1 QHRMKVL
8 DLQHRMRV
16 LGYPQKLEGRMTYRL
31 QRRPLLWRKPSR
43 KLLLIWKLLLIQK
56 LLQCKFLW
64 RRRHLKK
71 SLRNPKVS
79 SAEAFEKFNGNVCG
93 NQPAD
98 SCVKPH
104 TLPWSHKRN
113 CAVCHT
119 PHCSL
124 GPAFI
129 AATDNLIRF

>member
-1 QHRMKVL
+1 QHRMRVL

-31 QRRPLLWRKPSR
+31 QRHPLLWRKPSR
-43 KLLLIWKLLLIQK
+43 NLLLIWKLLLIQK
-56 LLQCKFLW
+56 LLQCKVNLRMQFVY
-64 RRRHLKK
+64 
-71 SLRNPKVS
+71 SLFFFPVS

-104 TLPWSHKRN
+104 TLPWRHKRN

>member
-1 QHRMKVL
+1 QHRMRVL

-31 QRRPLLWRKPSR
+31 QRHPLLWRKPSR

-56 LLQCKFLW
+56 LLQCKVN
-64 RRRHLKK
+64 
-71 SLRNPKVS
+71 LRMRVLDSFFFFPVS

-104 TLPWSHKRN
+104 TLPWRHKRN

-124 GPAFI
+124 GPVFT
-129 AATDNLIRF
+129 AATDNLIPF